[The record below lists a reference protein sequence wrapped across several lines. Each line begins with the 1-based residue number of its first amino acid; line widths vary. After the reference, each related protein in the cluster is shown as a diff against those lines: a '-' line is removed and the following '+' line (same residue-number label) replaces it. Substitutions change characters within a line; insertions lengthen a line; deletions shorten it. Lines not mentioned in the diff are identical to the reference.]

1 MATPG
6 RPLPDHERQRIIKLR
21 EHGLSIRKLAAEQM
35 VSTRTVQKVL
45 RSTK

>member
-6 RPLPDHERQRIIKLR
+6 RPLPDHERNRIIKLR
-21 EHGLSIRKLAAEQM
+21 ENGLSIRKLAAEQS

>member
-6 RPLPDHERQRIIKLR
+6 RRLPDNERQRIIKLR
-21 EHGLSIRKLAAEQM
+21 EHGLSIRKVAAEQA

-45 RSTK
+45 RTVR